1 MIRSSKYMIKRII
14 IGIGIAI
21 GVMCFK
27 NYVSFAATIE
37 SLQID
42 YSNMSNSIYYFSNA
56 NQEHIYNFIGMG
68 PESPDDN
75 LYVNTLFCV
84 LIDGGG
90 VPTGIAWAN
99 ANDPQSFTGWG
110 TRNSITT
117 NITNVPCTLAG
128 TSYRGKVVQVTGI
141 TRTGQDGGGD
151 IYYTFRLSVNQQ
163 YSISLLNYSI
173 ASTPYE
179 LIVSQ
184 TDYTSQLN
192 DMSNAIT
199 TTINNMSTIINN
211 SLNNN
216 QAQTNQWLQKVEA
229 AAKAMKE
236 AMENDDIDDSF
247 NNSKIGEI
255 AGKQY
260 GNASISDI
268 VLLPV
273 KLLQSGVDGL
283 SSNSCSD
290 ITLGNLYGTDL
301 TFTCISSSDM
311 NSWLGSTLYTIID
324 ILLSYGVILG
334 IRKLVL
340 KIYNIII
347 FLKEGGGTI
356 D

>member
-27 NYVSFAATIE
+27 NYVSFAATIDGTITWGVDQT
-37 SLQID
+37 SVVSIATND
-42 YSNMSNSIYYFSNA
+42 YKYVPASSPRMFWLTGLAEEDAPATYYFNM
-56 NQEHIYNFIGMG
+56 I
-68 PESPDDN
+68 
-75 LYVNTLFCV
+75 LCVNTESTE
-84 LIDGGG
+84 I
-90 VPTGIAWAN
+90 TGSAWS
-99 ANDPQSFTGWG
+99 QSNLP
-110 TRNSITT
+110 NSSSQTIKNTSL
-117 NITNVPCTLAG
+117 NITNVPCKFVGA
-128 TSYRGKVVQVTGI
+128 YPGKVAQVQSVTQGAY
-141 TRTGQDGGGD
+141 GD
-151 IYYTFRLSVNQQ
+151 ISLAFLVSFNQNVSYQ
-163 YSISLLNYSI
+163 LQNYSISNEPYKMIENI
-173 ASTPYE
+173 A
-179 LIVSQ
+179 
-184 TDYTSQLN
+184 DYTTQLN

-199 TTINNMSTIINN
+199 STINNMSTIINN

-229 AAKAMKE
+229 AQKAMKE
-236 AMENDDIDDSF
+236 AMESDDIDDSF

-273 KLLQSGVDGL
+273 KLLQASVNGL

-301 TFTCISSSDM
+301 TLSCISSSDM
-311 NSWLGSTLYTIID
+311 TTWLGSTLYTIID
-324 ILLSYGVILG
+324 ILLSFGVILG

-340 KIYNIII
+340 KIYNTII

>member
-1 MIRSSKYMIKRII
+1 MRDLRYILKRVIILTLVAILVMFFKSK
-14 IGIGIAI
+14 
-21 GVMCFK
+21 
-27 NYVSFAATIE
+27 VSFAATIE

-42 YSNMSNSIYYFSNA
+42 YSNISNSTYYYRNA
-56 NQEHIYNFIGMG
+56 NQESIFNFIGMG
-68 PESPDDN
+68 TESPDEN

-84 LIDGGG
+84 LIDGGA

-151 IYYTFRLSVNQQ
+151 IYYTFRLSVNQN

-173 ASTPYE
+173 ANVPYE

-229 AAKAMKE
+229 AQKAMKE
-236 AMENDDIDDSF
+236 AMESDAIEENNQQFSEFNSYLAQNGVITNLITMPVTLFSKVLTTIDGTCVDYDLGTLYDS
-247 NNSKIGEI
+247 NLILPCIDVSDYLGDTLWGVIDVIISGLLV
-255 AGKQY
+255 Y
-260 GNASISDI
+260 SISRHF
-268 VLLPV
+268 V
-273 KLLQSGVDGL
+273 KMFNKM
-283 SSNSCSD
+283 SSLEESD
-290 ITLGNLYGTDL
+290 I
-301 TFTCISSSDM
+301 
-311 NSWLGSTLYTIID
+311 ID
-324 ILLSYGVILG
+324 
-334 IRKLVL
+334 
-340 KIYNIII
+340 
-347 FLKEGGGTI
+347 
-356 D
+356 